1 MTCSRKKKDIA
12 AQERLTKE
20 LLPSKL
26 WDRLRARHGAKF
38 EEFVHSKVRCVN
50 GDVGSERL
58 DMTKEDYDMLC
69 NETNIIIHSAAT
81 ITFNDPLKY
90 VLEVAT
96 CSPWLR
102 ILI

>member
-50 GDVGSERL
+50 GDVGLERL
-58 DMTKEDYDMLC
+58 DMTKEDYNMLC
-69 NETNIIIHSAAT
+69 NEANIIIHSAAT
-81 ITFNDPLKY
+81 ITFNDPLK
-90 VLEVAT
+90 
-96 CSPWLR
+96 
-102 ILI
+102 